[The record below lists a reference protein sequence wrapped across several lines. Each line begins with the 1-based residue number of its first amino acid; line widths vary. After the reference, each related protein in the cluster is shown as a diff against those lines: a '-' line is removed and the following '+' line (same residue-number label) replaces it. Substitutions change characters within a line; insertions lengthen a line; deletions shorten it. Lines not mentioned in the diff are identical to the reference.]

1 MLNRELYERP
11 VRDAIRLLM
20 DDDALARSP
29 LAGTLLAAAYRKQWP
44 NLSPGQTVRR
54 AMRDCWRVW
63 ARRTAQ
69 KVKGDGAL
77 DLEAINYRDLSR
89 LNAMVYTGVR
99 YGLAPWQQPSEVDD
113 YAAWIADEE
122 KVTGFLE
129 RVFGRGTHPWDQQ
142 DIQEAAQVLQKLHRE
157 LAESTKSD
165 WLGYAVDGLITAWNE
180 HEEALKK
187 ACEQCYYAAR
197 EQAERRRRR
206 RLRFLRGV
214 LITGAILILAST
226 IYQWFATNT
235 WLDRP
240 DVVQMMGEIGRAV
253 ERYPQSASI
262 IDAFACGEVARR
274 TWGIVVGFVLLAMIV
289 PGAEF
294 WVESECERV
303 LSPLREWEHNPEA
316 YTRRLVQD
324 GTVGLPDELFDSNE

>member
-99 YGLAPWQQPSEVDD
+99 Y
-113 YAAWIADEE
+113 AAWIADEA

-129 RVFGRGTHPWDQQ
+129 RVFGPGTHPWDQQ

-206 RLRFLRGV
+206 RLFL
-214 LITGAILILAST
+214 I
-226 IYQWFATNT
+226 N
-235 WLDRP
+235 
-240 DVVQMMGEIGRAV
+240 
-253 ERYPQSASI
+253 
-262 IDAFACGEVARR
+262 
-274 TWGIVVGFVLLAMIV
+274 
-289 PGAEF
+289 
-294 WVESECERV
+294 
-303 LSPLREWEHNPEA
+303 
-316 YTRRLVQD
+316 
-324 GTVGLPDELFDSNE
+324 

>member
-180 HEEALKK
+180 HEEALKETC
-187 ACEQCYYAAR
+187 AQQYYTAR
-197 EQAERRRRR
+197 EEAERWRRR
-206 RLRFLRGV
+206 RLGFLRGV
-214 LITGAILILAST
+214 LWAGAGLIVALT
-226 IYQWFATNT
+226 IYQWVATHA
-235 WLDRP
+235 WLDRS
-240 DVVQMMGEIGRAV
+240 DVLQMIGEISRVV

-294 WVESECERV
+294 WVENKYERA
-303 LSPLREWEHNPEA
+303 LIPLREWEHNPAA
-316 YTRRLVQD
+316 YIRRLVRE
-324 GTVGLPDELFDSNE
+324 GTVRLPGELLDSEE